1 MSKVEKIPR
10 IPSYIVPDDV
20 THVTMTLQKAQ
31 FEAYLV
37 GGCVRDM
44 ILGNTPKDWDIATN
58 AHPHEVQGL
67 FPHTYYE
74 NDFGTVGIVNDETED
89 QSLKNIEVT
98 TYRLEGDYSDNRHPD
113 KIEFGKTIEDDLNR
127 RDFTMNAI
135 AISLEE
141 GQKDISKPPHLSSCG
156 VPHVTN
162 TKDILKDKRCGG
174 KGHIVDPYSGLKD
187 IENRVIRTVLEP
199 EKRFSEDALR
209 IMRAVRFSST
219 LDFQIEEG
227 TRKAMETLHMK
238 LGEIS
243 KERIR
248 EEFTKIIMSD
258 RPEYGLTELHEL
270 NLMQYMVPEL
280 EKAIGVEQ
288 GGVHVYDVWNHS
300 LKALQG
306 SANKGFGLETR
317 LASLFH
323 DIGKPKTRRAGGKN
337 KEWTFF
343 GHDAVGAKMVREIM
357 DDLKFPRETTDTVAK
372 LVRNHMFFSDTE
384 QITLSAVRR
393 MIRNVG
399 KENIW
404 DLINLR
410 ITDRIGN
417 KTPKEEPYRLR
428 KYKSMIEEVM
438 RDPISVGM
446 LEIDG
451 NKILEV
457 THETPGP
464 KVGYI
469 LHALLEEVL
478 EDPKLNTKEYMER
491 RAVELSKLDDFKLI
505 ALGEKGK
512 VEKEKKEGEE
522 LRKIRGR
529 NKVQ

>member
-1 MSKVEKIPR
+1 MSKNTGIPK
-10 IPSYIVPDDV
+10 YIVPDEV
-20 THVTMTLQKAQ
+20 TRITQTLQKAQ

-44 ILGNTPKDWDIATN
+44 IIGNKPSDWDIATN
-58 AHPHEVQGL
+58 AKPEEVQGL

-74 NDFGTVGIVNDETED
+74 NDFGTVGVVNDDTEEE
-89 QSLKNIEVT
+89 SLRNIEIT
-98 TYRLEGDYSDNRHPD
+98 TYRLESGYSDSRHPD
-113 KIEFGKTIEDDLNR
+113 KVIFGKTIEDDLKR

-135 AISLEE
+135 AISLKDNV
-141 GQKDISKPPHLSSCG
+141 KDISKGHL
-156 VPHVTN
+156 
-162 TKDILKDKRCGG
+162 
-174 KGHIVDPYSGLKD
+174 VDPYGGLGDIKD
-187 IENRVIRTVLEP
+187 KSIKTVLDP
-199 EKRFSEDALR
+199 EDRFSEDALR
-209 IMRAVRFSST
+209 ILRAVRFISSLNFT
-219 LDFQIEEG
+219 IEEG
-227 TRKAMETLHMK
+227 TRAAIGKLHMK

-248 EEFTKIIMSD
+248 DEFIKIIMSK
-258 RPEYGLTELHEL
+258 RPEYGLIELEKL
-270 NLMQYMVPEL
+270 NLMKYIIPEL
-280 EKAIGVEQ
+280 IEAIGVKQ
-288 GGVHVYDVWNHS
+288 GGVHIYDVWEHI
-300 LKALQG
+300 LKSLQG
-306 SANKGFGLETR
+306 SADKGFILEVR

-343 GHDAVGAKMVREIM
+343 GHDAVGARMTSKIM
-357 DDLKFPRETTDTVAK
+357 EDLKFPKETIKIVSK

-393 MIRNVG
+393 MVRNVG

-417 KTPKEEPYRLR
+417 DRPKEEPYRLR
-428 KYKSMIEEVM
+428 KYKSMVEEVM

-451 NKILEV
+451 NKIIEV

-464 KVGYI
+464 KIGYI

-478 EDPKLNTKEYMER
+478 DDPKLNTAEYLEKKT
-491 RAVELSKLDDFKLI
+491 VELSKLDDFKLI
-505 ALGEKGK
+505 ALGERGK
-512 VEKEKKEGEE
+512 AEKSKKEDEE
-522 LRKIRGR
+522 LKKIRSR
-529 NKVQ
+529 NKVK